1 MIFTEND
8 KKYMAVALKLAEK
21 AKGRTFPNPSVGA
34 VVVANGAIVGRGSTA
49 VCGGPHAEKTALKK
63 AGNMSFDASLYV
75 TLEPCDHFGKTP
87 PCTDAIIKAGIKKV
101 YVAHIDPNPVVCGRG
116 IRKLR
121 KNGIKVYTGLLK
133 NEAAALN
140 EDFFWSIVKKRPWVT
155 LKLALTWDGRIAD
168 NFGKSKWIT
177 SFSSRTF
184 VHELRRRHGAVA
196 VGAKTLLNDNPKLS
210 VRHVKGPDSARI
222 VFSSD
227 HKLPAT
233 SYFMNNAD
241 EARSIVVISGGIK
254 KNIEKKSG
262 GIEIWYTGRKS
273 KRESIKTFLSMAYN
287 EGLTSILVEGG
298 QKLASVFM
306 EAGYVNRVYFFYGN
320 KLLGKGLEAFSFEKG
335 LPLSRAVELRKIS
348 VQTFGS
354 DVMVTGIPVWR

>member
-1 MIFTEND
+1 
-8 KKYMAVALKLAEK
+8 L
-21 AKGRTFPNPSVGA
+21 
-34 VVVANGAIVGRGSTA
+34 
-49 VCGGPHAEKTALKK
+49 
-63 AGNMSFDASLYV
+63 
-75 TLEPCDHFGKTP
+75 
-87 PCTDAIIKAGIKKV
+87 
-101 YVAHIDPNPVVCGRG
+101 
-116 IRKLR
+116 
-121 KNGIKVYTGLLK
+121 
-133 NEAAALN
+133 
-140 EDFFWSIVKKRPWVT
+140 
-155 LKLALTWDGRIAD
+155 DGRIAD
-168 NFGKSKWIT
+168 ISGKSKWIT

-241 EARSIVVISGGIK
+241 EARSIVVISGGNK
-254 KNIEKKSG
+254 KNIEKSSG
-262 GIEIWYTGRKS
+262 GIEIWHTGRKS
-273 KRESIKTFLSMAYN
+273 KMESIKTFLSMAYN